1 MPYPRPALLLA
12 AFLST
17 GAFAQQPAPTPAA
30 SESRDAALAYVGT
43 GNFIVGRL
51 GRECLAIVGRT
62 ESPQEFVAQW
72 QQRNA
77 LYVDASAR
85 YMEKRLEEAAATG
98 GEEKRAAIL
107 KAMRDAVVVGGE
119 QEVRG
124 MLQNGRRED
133 SCMRAISLLDAGGL
147 DISPKTPMY
156 KELEALVLWARQ

>member
-1 MPYPRPALLLA
+1 MQSVRAVLLA
-12 AFLST
+12 AFLT
-17 GAFAQQPAPTPAA
+17 PGAFAQQPAPTPAT

-77 LYVDASAR
+77 LYVDASAK
-85 YMEKRLEEAAATG
+85 YMEKRLEEAAASG
-98 GEEKRAAIL
+98 GEEKRAAVL
-107 KAMRDAVVVGGE
+107 KLMRDAVVGGGE
-119 QEVRG
+119 QAVRS
-124 MLQNGRRED
+124 MLQNGRREE

-147 DISPKTPMY
+147 DISPKTPMF
-156 KELEALVLWARQ
+156 KELEGLVRWAKE

>member
-1 MPYPRPALLLA
+1 MPSVRLALLA
-12 AFLST
+12 ALLATSA
-17 GAFAQQPAPTPAA
+17 GAQQPGAAPAA
-30 SESRDAALAYVGT
+30 SASRDAALAYVGT

-77 LYVDASAR
+77 LYVDAAAK
-85 YMEKRLEEAAATG
+85 YMEKRLQEAAASG
-98 GEEKRAAIL
+98 GDDKRAAVQ
-107 KAMRDAVVVGGE
+107 KSMRDAVLGSGE
-119 QEVRG
+119 VEVRG
-124 MLQNGRRED
+124 MLQNGRREE

>member
-1 MPYPRPALLLA
+1 MQSVRAVLLA
-12 AFLST
+12 VVLAP

-72 QQRNA
+72 QHRNA
-77 LYVDASAR
+77 PYVDASAK
-85 YMEKRLEEAAATG
+85 YMERRLEEAAATG
-98 GEEKRAAIL
+98 GEEKRAFVL
-107 KAMRDAVVVGGE
+107 KSMRDAVMGGGE
-119 QEVRG
+119 QAVRS
-124 MLQNGRRED
+124 MLQNGRREE

-147 DISPKTPMY
+147 DISPKTPMF
-156 KELEALVLWARQ
+156 KELAALVRWAQE

>member
-1 MPYPRPALLLA
+1 MPSVRPVLLA
-12 AFLST
+12 AFVAASA
-17 GAFAQQPAPTPAA
+17 GAQQPAPSPIA
-30 SESRDAALAYVGT
+30 SESRDAALAYVGI

-77 LYVDASAR
+77 LYVDAAAK
-85 YMEKRLEEAAATG
+85 YMEQRLQEAAASG
-98 GEEKRAAIL
+98 GDEKRASVQ
-107 KAMRDAVVVGGE
+107 KSMRDTVIGSGE

-124 MLQNGRRED
+124 ILRNGRREE